1 MANGAK
7 SRALLFGLLTGIGV
21 GAAAAFWAVTRRKV
35 APHSPYAR
43 FPDQR
48 KPTKRAYKDMSRRLD
63 RMRDA
68 GL

>member
-1 MANGAK
+1 MSDASK

-21 GAAAAFWAVTRRKV
+21 GAAAAYWAVTRRKT
-35 APHSPYAR
+35 APQSPYAR
-43 FPDQR
+43 FGAPR
-48 KPTKRAYKDMSRRLD
+48 RPTKRVYKDMSRRLD